1 MTAFPLVPAPP
12 CTTPITPLLDD
23 VLASTACEG
32 LFVLNTA
39 NSLNTV
45 PVDPSFGISKS
56 LRPFNTELNE
66 VLAKMLL
73 AACPVSLPRLNAL
86 SAHGLKLPAASTTH
100 FSPLPIH
107 KPNPAADPDVAFS
120 LRTTA

>member
-1 MTAFPLVPAPP
+1 MPALLW
-12 CTTPITPLLDD
+12 TTPITPFVD
-23 VLASTACEG
+23 VALANTACDG

-39 NSLNTV
+39 SWFTTV

-56 LRPFNTELNE
+56 FRPYRTELNE
-66 VLAKMLL
+66 VFAKMLF
-73 AACPVSLPRLNAL
+73 AAFPLSLPRLNVL
-86 SAHGLKLPAASTTH
+86 SVHGLKVPAASTTH

-107 KPNPAADPDVAFS
+107 KPNPGAVADVAFS